1 MRTVIAIL
9 AMAAV
14 IAAQDE
20 APDKRAEAAAAKVRK
35 ALEDVE
41 GVRTVSTAG
50 VDGVYR
56 LIVSVES
63 DEARAEVKKLLGNE
77 FEGHQIVVYSPA
89 ARASIWSKPKETDA
103 KETPGKADKPAAAV
117 WPPKAEAK
125 DDTADAAKAL
135 AELQDKEYDLGIE
148 KVKMAE
154 LLDCDGVRAWFRIP
168 AIKRAKGVTPCTLVL
183 QLNFGFNLGA
193 KSSHFMRHRDECVF
207 SAPNLHTALPD
218 DIRRDLERY
227 ARLAKK
233 LAKK

>member
-1 MRTVIAIL
+1 MRTVVAML

-35 ALEDVE
+35 ALEDVD

-63 DEARAEVKKLLGNE
+63 DEARAEVKKLLGGE
-77 FEGHQIVVYSPA
+77 IDGLKVVVYSPA
-89 ARASIWSKPKETDA
+89 ARASVWSKPREADA
-103 KETPGKADKPAAAV
+103 KEAPDKPAAAV
-117 WPPKAEAK
+117 WPPKQEAK
-125 DDTADAAKAL
+125 ESDADAAKAL
-135 AELQDKEYDLGIE
+135 GDLQDKEYDLGIE

-154 LLDCDGVRAWFRIP
+154 LLDCDGLRAWFRIP
-168 AIKRAKGVTPCTLVL
+168 ALKRARGVTPCTLVL

-193 KSSHFMRHRDECVF
+193 KSSHFMRHRDECAF
-207 SAPNLHTALPD
+207 SASNLHTALPD
-218 DIRRDLERY
+218 DIRGDLERY

-233 LAKK
+233 LAKNKK